1 MCAIHIKTIRGH
13 EYAYDVTS
21 YWDKEQKKYRK
32 KAVYV
37 GKVIDKEKGIYEK
50 RRDGLGDIEDHLR
63 DSLILSFGDA
73 YALSELLKMIPPGR
87 LMEKILPDERDT
99 LMDLVSTG
107 FLKTPRCP
115 MPTRG
120 WRGIIPVSC
129 IPKRVLPH
137 RGSANS

>member
-1 MCAIHIKTIRGH
+1 MCAIHIKTIRGR

-32 KAVYV
+32 KTVYV

-99 LMDLVSTG
+99 LMDLVSAG